1 MTTDDRRTA
10 LLEAKTVNGVDFV
23 EVDPTNEAV
32 LNVHFVLNLPD
43 SPTDPVPAG
52 ASGDALTARN
62 FSITG
67 GERIT
72 SIGIVSAVRSADD
85 QMQVVVSQVGDFSV
99 YTLNLTDAHTAT
111 GIPVGF
117 DPASASANFVFHID
131 CAKDFDCAAT
141 TSCTT
146 EAVTPP
152 PINYLAKDYP
162 GFRQVMLDRL
172 NLLAP
177 RWQERNAADIGVA
190 VVEMLA
196 YVADQL
202 SYRQDVIATEAYL
215 GTARLRTSARRHAR
229 LVDYVI
235 GEGCNSRVWMRVF
248 LGAGATDGIVLPEQ
262 TRCATAYPGAVVPTL
277 PHETLA
283 YRQAINGGAVFFET
297 VAASDG
303 LSASLGEMPL
313 YAWSESQSCL
323 SIGATHATLDGAF
336 PLLIPGMVVVLA
348 EVKGPLTGD
357 ASDAD
362 PSHRQ
367 AVRLAKVMVT
377 QDPLTS
383 RPVTEVDWYAEDALT
398 FPLCVS
404 SVTDATHMEQSIDG
418 VSVAWGNIVLADQ
431 GRRTG
436 GPTDPL
442 STGPEMIGVVPGQG
456 RFRPSLANAPLT
468 FAAPLPEAGQPAIAA
483 VGPLANPVPVVA
495 LSSVEPEVTPA
506 APSPWVVSPDL
517 LEAGI
522 GPDTPVFVPEIETD
536 GTAYLLFGDG
546 ISGQLPVVG
555 SSFVATYRVGNGTAG
570 NVARESV
577 VLFDPS
583 AVPDGVTGVSN
594 PLPAWGGVD
603 PETIDSI
610 RQSAPVAFR
619 TQERAV
625 TAADYQERAMQ
636 YPGVMQAAA
645 TLRWTGSWYTVFLTI
660 ERDQQAA
667 LDAEFID
674 GLEAYLDGF
683 RMAGFD
689 LQVED
694 GIQVPL
700 FIQMSVCVQSDYV
713 ATDIEQTLL
722 GVFSPGLQPNGSL
735 GLFNPDLMNLGQPFY
750 LSPIIAAAQAVDG
763 VSSVQIVRFER
774 QDQPGDA
781 GLLAGV
787 LVPQRLEFFV
797 LYNDPNYPERG
808 TFELTVEGGI

>member
-1 MTTDDRRTA
+1 
-10 LLEAKTVNGVDFV
+10 
-23 EVDPTNEAV
+23 
-32 LNVHFVLNLPD
+32 
-43 SPTDPVPAG
+43 
-52 ASGDALTARN
+52 
-62 FSITG
+62 
-67 GERIT
+67 
-72 SIGIVSAVRSADD
+72 
-85 QMQVVVSQVGDFSV
+85 
-99 YTLNLTDAHTAT
+99 
-111 GIPVGF
+111 
-117 DPASASANFVFHID
+117 
-131 CAKDFDCAAT
+131 
-141 TSCTT
+141 
-146 EAVTPP
+146 
-152 PINYLAKDYP
+152 
-162 GFRQVMLDRL
+162 
-172 NLLAP
+172 
-177 RWQERNAADIGVA
+177 
-190 VVEMLA
+190 
-196 YVADQL
+196 
-202 SYRQDVIATEAYL
+202 
-215 GTARLRTSARRHAR
+215 
-229 LVDYVI
+229 
-235 GEGCNSRVWMRVF
+235 
-248 LGAGATDGIVLPEQ
+248 
-262 TRCATAYPGAVVPTL
+262 
-277 PHETLA
+277 
-283 YRQAINGGAVFFET
+283 
-297 VAASDG
+297 
-303 LSASLGEMPL
+303 
-313 YAWSESQSCL
+313 
-323 SIGATHATLDGAF
+323 
-336 PLLIPGMVVVLA
+336 
-348 EVKGPLTGD
+348 
-357 ASDAD
+357 
-362 PSHRQ
+362 
-367 AVRLAKVMVT
+367 
-377 QDPLTS
+377 
-383 RPVTEVDWYAEDALT
+383 
-398 FPLCVS
+398 
-404 SVTDATHMEQSIDG
+404 
-418 VSVAWGNIVLADQ
+418 
-431 GRRTG
+431 
-436 GPTDPL
+436 
-442 STGPEMIGVVPGQG
+442 
-456 RFRPSLANAPLT
+456 
-468 FAAPLPEAGQPAIAA
+468 
-483 VGPLANPVPVVA
+483 
-495 LSSVEPEVTPA
+495 
-506 APSPWVVSPDL
+506 
-517 LEAGI
+517 
-522 GPDTPVFVPEIETD
+522 VPEIETD